1 MYAKKLQELRLQK
14 GLSQE
19 ELSCKTGLTQIQIS
33 KHERGEKKNK
43 VGDELLLI
51 ADYFNVSLDYLV
63 GRDFDNSS
71 SNKYAVKDDLDYY
84 CSKLSEED
92 QIKVLE
98 IAKTFYNLSKNK

>member
-33 KHERGEKKNK
+33 KQERGEKKNK

-63 GRDFDNSS
+63 GRDESQNKGESYLLNNYRNLNDDNRRMLLEM
-71 SNKYAVKDDLDYY
+71 SNFLNARQGFVSTAV
-84 CSKLSEED
+84 
-92 QIKVLE
+92 
-98 IAKTFYNLSKNK
+98 